1 VSDHNTSSHETA
13 PAGPKKFNFLPVL
26 FAIATILGAIF
37 ACVLP
42 GMGGIYGIFKPITP
56 AVVLPAE
63 PLLKLSADGKSGLIP
78 FIPNSWTAMLL
89 VDLLIVA
96 MVVTVQRGVKRAV
109 SSNLTSKGTWYNA
122 WEALIEY
129 WWNTTKE
136 AAGKHAKGVFY
147 IVMAI
152 FFIVWFANLT
162 KLIPGFE
169 TIGLMETSHDAK
181 LKSFDTIDLGWAV
194 FLDGNHPSE
203 VHAVEADTHTAEGTD
218 AHAVEGT
225 DAHATTDT
233 HSAKGTEVQA
243 SDTHAA
249 EEGGH
254 GEAHGTCSTNCLVI
268 PFFRGLATDLNFT
281 FALAVAVMVAV
292 QFFGVKALGMGYFS
306 KFVNIKALSSPGMG
320 KIDFA
325 VGLLEIISEFSK
337 ILSFSFR
344 LFGNIFAGTLLLT
357 VLGVL
362 VPVILPIGI
371 NFLELFVGSIQ
382 AYVFA
387 MLALV
392 FMSQATI
399 SHHH

>member
-1 VSDHNTSSHETA
+1 MSDHNTSSHETA
-13 PAGPKKFNFLPVL
+13 PAGPKKLNPLPILFLVV
-26 FAIATILGAIF
+26 TILGAIF

-78 FIPNSWTAMLL
+78 FIPNSWTSMLL
-89 VDLLIVA
+89 VDLLIIA
-96 MVVTVQRGVKRAV
+96 MVVTVQRGVKRAME
-109 SSNLTSKGTWYNA
+109 SNLTSKGTWYNV

-152 FFIVWFANLT
+152 FFVVWFANLT

-169 TIGLMETSHDAK
+169 TVGFMETSHDAK
-181 LKSFDTIDLGWAV
+181 LKSFSAIDLGFAT
-194 FLDGNHPSE
+194 FLDGNHPTELHAEPASE
-203 VHAVEADTHTAEGTD
+203 MAAEGTD
-218 AHAVEGT
+218 MHAST
-225 DAHATTDT
+225 DMP
-233 HSAKGTEVQA
+233 
-243 SDTHAA
+243 AA

-254 GEAHGTCSTNCLVI
+254 GEEHAACSTNCLVI

-292 QFFGVKALGMGYFS
+292 QFFGVKALGMGYFG

-362 VPVILPIGI
+362 VPVVLPIGI